1 MPIKYSNQNLIKGR
15 KLSEKNF
22 WFVKFS
28 VTIMIVLLCLAGSSG
43 AVMIKLS
50 LEDLSCGAE
59 VIILGEIE
67 DIQCHWSMD
76 QSAILT
82 VVTLK
87 IHEMLKGNLPYE
99 HIFIQYPGGEIGDL
113 GLRVSDTPEFQ
124 STEKVLV
131 FLNAIGDI
139 KDSQNSLVVALDFI
153 PSYEVF
159 GSAQGKYSIDPAGKA
174 SKWGYD
180 LMLNDEDLDK
190 SLPLKELKTRIRN
203 IIQKQTNKREK
214 TREKIKH

>member
-15 KLSEKNF
+15 KLFEKKF
-22 WFVKFS
+22 RFFRSFVFL
-28 VTIMIVLLCLAGSSG
+28 VIIILGLASIIQ
-43 AVMIKLS
+43 ATMVKLS
-50 LEDLSCGAE
+50 LEDLTFGSEA
-59 VIILGEIE
+59 IILGEIE
-67 DIQCHWSMD
+67 DIQCHWNMD

-82 VVTLK
+82 IVMLK
-87 IHEMLKGNLPYE
+87 IHERLKGNLPYD

-131 FLNAIGDI
+131 FLNAIKDI
-139 KDSQNSLVVALDFI
+139 KDLKNSLIVALNFI

-203 IIQKQTNKREK
+203 ILQKQPKKREK